1 MQATPSP
8 FKVITNNHQKKT
20 KKKSCLARR
29 LLKSLKKKKKNVKPP
44 PPPPPVSTPPSLE
57 ELEDRREEPKRENG
71 KRLQLLRSRL
81 VSNQKQALLR
91 GLYKWRVFG
100 MVSKHREESRS
111 RATRFQSHLI
121 SIRDDIET
129 KLKESEKKEQELLSE
144 ISRLKKSMTVQKE
157 KAGKVTS
164 NLTDQLLKSRESSS
178 RVLILER
185 LLNEKNERQ
194 TKLLEELETLRT
206 SQRIEMNS
214 RMDTTQITKT
224 LRKELESQRQE
235 NSKLSEL
242 VRVKSLSVGEQEKK
256 VASLENELH
265 VTSSHLEEKRRSEL
279 KLSEKCSRLEAET
292 ERLSEM
298 LKISRSRESELEM
311 KTRDDEEVESALRQD
326 LEVAKAASGAT
337 VAEVSI
343 RSHSLPLVFF
353 YTTTTT
359 TTATTTTTTTT
370 ILPGTCTA

>member
-8 FKVITNNHQKKT
+8 FKVITNNHEKKT
-20 KKKSCLARR
+20 KKKSRLARR
-29 LLKSLKKKKKNVKPP
+29 LLKSLKKKKNVNPP
-44 PPPPPVSTPPSLE
+44 PPESTPPS
-57 ELEDRREEPKRENG
+57 EPKRENG

-91 GLYKWRVFG
+91 SLYKWRVFL

-144 ISRLKKSMTVQKE
+144 ISRLKKIMTVQKE

-265 VTSSHLEEKRRSEL
+265 VISSHLEEKRRSEL

-298 LKISRSRESELEM
+298 LKISRDRESELEI

-337 VAEVSI
+337 VAEVSVTLSRI
-343 RSHSLPLVFF
+343 SKKTYNNNNNITRYLHCVKPLRSE
-353 YTTTTT
+353 
-359 TTATTTTTTTT
+359 
-370 ILPGTCTA
+370 IL

>member
-29 LLKSLKKKKKNVKPP
+29 LLKSLKKKKKKNVKPP
-44 PPPPPVSTPPSLE
+44 PPPPPVSAPPSLE
-57 ELEDRREEPKRENG
+57 ELEDPREEPKRDS
-71 KRLQLLRSRL
+71 RLQLLRSRL

-298 LKISRSRESELEM
+298 LKISRDRESELEM

-343 RSHSLPLVFF
+343 RSHSLPLVFSF
-353 YTTTTT
+353 FIAIMHT
-359 TTATTTTTTTT
+359 
-370 ILPGTCTA
+370 LC